1 MENPGSLGMP
11 DEEPGGFADKGQG
24 VFGMMRSVELF
35 VGAGGLGIG
44 VSQAGFRPA
53 AVMDW
58 DRWACD
64 TLRENKDRGLDPIVH
79 WPIHEGDVRQYDL
92 RSVSLI

>member
-1 MENPGSLGMP
+1 
-11 DEEPGGFADKGQG
+11 
-24 VFGMMRSVELF
+24 MMRSVELF

-44 VSQAGFRPA
+44 VGLAGFEPA

-64 TLRENKDRGLDPIVH
+64 TLRENKAKGLHPITH
-79 WPIHEGDVRQYDL
+79 WPIYGATSGISTSAGL
-92 RSVSLI
+92 REMWIW